1 MVVDPV
7 FGLIICPDGE
17 HLKQGAQ
24 HREVRGGGG
33 HRGRDVQYAHRHHQ
47 TGGRRPQRA
56 AADPKDAA
64 AAALPDS
71 RLDSVVQLGGDGG
84 GVILRFQ
91 FLELLHGSY
100 TPSNETRSFFRP
112 VYSRVL
118 TVLRGA
124 PVTALISFRESSS

>member
-1 MVVDPV
+1 S
-7 FGLIICPDGE
+7 
-17 HLKQGAQ
+17 
-24 HREVRGGGG
+24 

-47 TGGRRPQRA
+47 AGGRRTQRA

-64 AAALPDS
+64 AAALSDS
-71 RLDSVVQLGGDGG
+71 RLDSVVQLRGDGG

>member
-47 TGGRRPQRA
+47 AGGRRPQRA

-64 AAALPDS
+64 AAALPHA
-71 RLDSVVQLGGDGG
+71 LLNPVVQFLWDRG
-84 GVILRFQ
+84 GVVLRFQ
-91 FLELLHGSY
+91 FLKLLHRSY
-100 TPSNETRSFFRP
+100 TPSSETRSFFRP